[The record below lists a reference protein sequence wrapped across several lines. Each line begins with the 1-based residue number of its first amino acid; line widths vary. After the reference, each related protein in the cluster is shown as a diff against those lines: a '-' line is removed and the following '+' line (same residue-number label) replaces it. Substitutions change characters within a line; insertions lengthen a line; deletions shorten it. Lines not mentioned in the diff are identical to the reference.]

1 MTSLKRLAQM
11 GLFVLPVLS
20 QGATDSALPVE
31 VQTLIADVMPKVIE
45 WRRDIHANPELSNRE
60 FRTAGVVAEHLK
72 SLGLEVRTGIAH
84 TGVVGILKGAKEG
97 SVVGLRADMDALPVT
112 EEVDLPFASKV
123 RTQYNGE
130 EVGVAHACGHDAH
143 TAMLMGVAQVLAEL
157 QDQLAGTVMFV
168 FQPAEEGAPAGEEG
182 GAELMLKEGIFSEL
196 KPEVMFGLH
205 VIPMPVGKITV
216 RSQGILASSDGL
228 HIKVKG
234 KQTHGAMPWN
244 GIDPIVVS
252 SQIVMALQ
260 TIPSRQVDATK
271 TPSVVTIG
279 SIKGGVRGNIIPD
292 EVEMEGTIR
301 TFAQNIREQLHERIK
316 RTAENI
322 AASAGATAEV
332 TITQGYPA
340 TINDPALTNKMA
352 PVLQRVAGEGFGETG
367 PVMASEDF
375 AFFAQDIPSMY
386 YFIGSA
392 PKDQPAYPNHSPKF
406 VVNEDALPM
415 GVSAMTALV
424 LDYTQSF

>member
-1 MTSLKRLAQM
+1 MTGLKHLAQI
-11 GLFVLPVLS
+11 GLLALPILS
-20 QGATDSALPVE
+20 QAATDSALPTE
-31 VQTLIADVMPKVIE
+31 VQTLIEGVMPKVIE

-72 SLGLEVRTGIAH
+72 SLGLEVRTDIAH
-84 TGVVGILKGAKEG
+84 TGVVGILRGAKEG
-97 SVVGLRADMDALPVT
+97 PVVGLRADMDALPVT
-112 EEVDLPFASKV
+112 EETDLPFASKV

-301 TFAQNIREQLHERIK
+301 TFDQNIREQLHERIK

-332 TITQGYPA
+332 SITQGYPA
-340 TINDPALTNKMA
+340 TINDPALTNKMT
-352 PVLQRVAGEGFGETG
+352 PILQRVAGEGFSEAG

-392 PKDQPAYPNHSPKF
+392 PKNQPAYTNHSPKF

-415 GVSAMTALV
+415 GVAAMTALV
-424 LDYTQSF
+424 LDYTQSY